1 MDETITSD
9 KTGYA
14 YFNDLFVKR
23 HKKILWRYSKK
34 LSLIII
40 GVALV
45 IGIGELFF
53 DEVSMIVQKFVLDYL
68 PYFIFIL
75 YSFNSSKSVVQAMFY
90 NCDHSML
97 TYSFY
102 RRPEVI
108 YSLFRLRL
116 RSLIMIN
123 LLPAT
128 ALAFGLDVLLALSG
142 SDESLLVYLIV
153 FICIISTSIFFSIHY
168 LTCYYL
174 LQPYNEFTETKSA
187 TYSLI
192 MSLTYGICF
201 AFIYLHMSTYV
212 FGTIMTIFSLVYIA
226 ISYRLVYKKAGQT
239 FRLRR

>member
-1 MDETITSD
+1 
-9 KTGYA
+9 
-14 YFNDLFVKR
+14 
-23 HKKILWRYSKK
+23 
-34 LSLIII
+34 
-40 GVALV
+40 
-45 IGIGELFF
+45 
-53 DEVSMIVQKFVLDYL
+53 
-68 PYFIFIL
+68 
-75 YSFNSSKSVVQAMFY
+75 MFR

-108 YSLFRLRL
+108 LSLFRLRL

-128 ALAFGLDVLLALSG
+128 ALAFGLDFLLALSG

-187 TYSLI
+187 TYSLV

-212 FGTIMTIFSLVYIA
+212 FGTIMTLFSLVYFV
-226 ISYRLVYKKAGQT
+226 ISYRLVYKKASQT